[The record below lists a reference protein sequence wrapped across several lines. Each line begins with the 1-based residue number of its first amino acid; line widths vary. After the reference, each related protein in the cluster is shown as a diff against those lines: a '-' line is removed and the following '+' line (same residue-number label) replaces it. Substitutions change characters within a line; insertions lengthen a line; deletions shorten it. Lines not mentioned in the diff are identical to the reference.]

1 MNEKSYK
8 WMRAA
13 ICVMAAVL
21 VVLVILVCVL
31 FSYVRVDR
39 EFEGYFCY
47 IGEYYGVSSGLKVCG
62 ITDFPGEMVRVYYSD
77 QSGYEHYVADVKED
91 ELWIRVENEEY
102 SGQYIKYSQI
112 K

>member
-1 MNEKSYK
+1 MSEKSYK

-13 ICVMAAVL
+13 IGVMA
-21 VVLVILVCVL
+21 VVLIVLIILVCVL

-47 IGEYYGVSSGLKVCG
+47 IGDYYGVSSGLKVRG

-77 QSGYEHYVADVKED
+77 QSGYECYVADVKED
-91 ELWIRVENEEY
+91 ELWIYVDNGENGGGY
-102 SGQYIKYSQI
+102 YKYSQI